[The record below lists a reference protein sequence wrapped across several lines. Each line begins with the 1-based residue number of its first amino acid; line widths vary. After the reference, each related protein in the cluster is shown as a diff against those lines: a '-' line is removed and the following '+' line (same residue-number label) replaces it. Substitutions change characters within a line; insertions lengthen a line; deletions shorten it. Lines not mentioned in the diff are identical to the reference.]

1 MDNTSLPRA
10 ARMPE
15 VTMQDQWRVLIEA
28 IEVIVSELLEIWQV
42 EGKWHPDSN
51 LRCVKHHLNLGKF
64 LH

>member
-1 MDNTSLPRA
+1 
-10 ARMPE
+10 MPE